1 MSISIRRV
9 YVKHSYFPPMLERAT
24 SRLLFFFV
32 DNTKYLYNLPRKGEK
47 YIMTKKNKWEIE
59 RDKLVVLR
67 KKAMKSLTPEQLST
81 IKKVHI
87 TLDTVLHNIR
97 EIDDIYLTDIKE
109 MDNCLWQLKSEFN
122 LEKD

>member
-1 MSISIRRV
+1 
-9 YVKHSYFPPMLERAT
+9 
-24 SRLLFFFV
+24 
-32 DNTKYLYNLPRKGEK
+32 
-47 YIMTKKNKWEIE
+47 MTKKNKWEIE